1 MVLRKPRPTPLEDTM
16 LPDPLHPAVVH
27 FPVVLML
34 LLPLVAAGALVAIR
48 RGTTPLRAW
57 AFPLAC
63 GAALTL
69 SAWVSVETGESQEER
84 VETVVPEG
92 ALDTH
97 AQAAD
102 RFLVL
107 SGGLLLL
114 MGAGLAPGRTG
125 SVARGLGAVAALGL
139 TVAGYQVGHS
149 GGQLVYRYG
158 AASAYSGGAAATG
171 ERFPARERSGSV
183 AGQKEGGER

>member
-1 MVLRKPRPTPLEDTM
+1 M
-16 LPDPLHPAVVH
+16 LPDPLHPAVIH
-27 FPVVLML
+27 FPIVMML
-34 LLPLVAAGALVAIR
+34 LLPLVAAGALIAIR
-48 RGTTPLRAW
+48 RGTAPRRAW

-84 VETVVPEG
+84 VESVVPEG
-92 ALDTH
+92 TLDAH
-97 AQAAD
+97 ARAAD

-171 ERFPARERSGSV
+171 GRLPAGERSGSV
-183 AGQKEGGER
+183 ARQKEEGER